1 MDRKWTLTKSTF
13 GGFWIGMGQG
23 AAAACWQLGLKMT
36 KSNSCLARLA
46 PRRGRRI
53 EDALRQATAA
63 PVILAWLSLW
73 VVGGLCVACPC
84 GRFVIRQGLGRSWQ
98 VLGRMSGAGESNNKY
113 FLLSEYIERYGTG
126 SQDPLMRCGLAKKW
140 RPYQQNRGP
149 RPAKRTP
156 KAIKMRPCVFGNA
169 FGARSA
175 PRLRTG
181 SCATTFW
188 TSFCSQ
194 MGTHWGSIFGPG
206 LTSSAS

>member
-1 MDRKWTLTKSTF
+1 MAPRGKRGSEKWTEKWTLKKSTF

-23 AAAACWQLGLKMT
+23 AAAACLASGLEIDEVEFLSGIPSLPFNPCRGDESKLWNTGKPWRFRKSLCPGGLGSLGG
-36 KSNSCLARLA
+36 
-46 PRRGRRI
+46 PWG
-53 EDALRQATAA
+53 RQAPPAQ
-63 PVILAWLSLW
+63 P
-73 VVGGLCVACPC
+73 
-84 GRFVIRQGLGRSWQ
+84 
-98 VLGRMSGAGESNNKY
+98 
-113 FLLSEYIERYGTG
+113 
-126 SQDPLMRCGLAKKW
+126 
-140 RPYQQNRGP
+140 NRGA